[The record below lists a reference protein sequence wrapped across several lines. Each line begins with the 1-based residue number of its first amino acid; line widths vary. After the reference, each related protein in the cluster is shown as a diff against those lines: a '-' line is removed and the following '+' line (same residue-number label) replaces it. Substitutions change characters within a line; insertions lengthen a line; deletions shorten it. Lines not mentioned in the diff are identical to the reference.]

1 MERGERPLS
10 PEPPRTDRQGVLD
23 RFRGLLASGSTHRV
37 LLGVTG
43 SPGAGKS
50 TFVAELAAEA
60 ELLEPG
66 SAVVVGMDAWHLAND
81 VLVARGSVA
90 RKGAPD
96 TFDSL
101 GYLVALRRLRAQQ
114 SSDPTVWLPEFRREI
129 EDSVGQAV
137 EVHGGHCL
145 ILTEGNY
152 LLLDAPF
159 WTDVREELDECWYL
173 DLDEETRL
181 ARLAARH
188 AAYGREPVEADQ
200 RARKVDQANADLVV
214 PSAIRADLIV
224 TVT

>member
-1 MERGERPLS
+1 MERGERRLNAT
-10 PEPPRTDRQGVLD
+10 PPRTDRQGALD

-43 SPGAGKS
+43 APGAGKS

-66 SAVVVGMDAWHLAND
+66 SAVVVGMDAWHLAQT
-81 VLVARGSVA
+81 VLTAHGSVD

-96 TFDSL
+96 TFDPL
-101 GYLVALRRLRAQQ
+101 GYLVALRRLRAQN

-129 EDSVGQAV
+129 EDSVAQAV
-137 EVHGGHCL
+137 EVHGDHR
-145 ILTEGNY
+145 IVLTEGNY
-152 LLLDAPF
+152 LLLDAPV

-173 DLDEETRL
+173 ELDEETRL

-188 AAYGREPVEADQ
+188 AAYGREPAEADE
-200 RARKVDQANADLVV
+200 RARVVDQANAVLVA
-214 PSAIRADLIV
+214 PSAARADLIV
-224 TVT
+224 TLT